1 MESSEK
7 ANQETEG
14 IPDQTV
20 LLVKGDATSMYQYS
34 LLCQGVVKTRG
45 RALSAIVTEK
55 WGWNSAYLASRS
67 LRIVGH
73 VPVRCE
79 ERFHVD
85 LLPELLLTFEPA
97 F

>member
-55 WGWNSAYLASRS
+55 
-67 LRIVGH
+67 
-73 VPVRCE
+73 
-79 ERFHVD
+79 
-85 LLPELLLTFEPA
+85 
-97 F
+97 